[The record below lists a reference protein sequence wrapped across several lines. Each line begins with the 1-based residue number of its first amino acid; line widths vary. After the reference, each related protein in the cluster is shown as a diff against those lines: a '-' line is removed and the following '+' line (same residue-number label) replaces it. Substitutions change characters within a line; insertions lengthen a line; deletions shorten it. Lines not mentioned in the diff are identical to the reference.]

1 MNERVV
7 AILLAVLM
15 VAGASLRAE
24 ELPRLNQDEIALLVA
39 SGRNYSSDEVTELLT
54 MVITI
59 AEEELQREE
68 AERREVAALLESC
81 EMEAEIRNRVERREW
96 WLMRTIWTMVGVG
109 ITVVAQ
115 NVMM

>member
-7 AILLAVLM
+7 AILLAALM

-39 SGRNYSSDEVTELLT
+39 SWRNYSSDEVTELLT

-59 AEEELQREE
+59 AEEELEREE

-81 EMEAEIRNRVERREW
+81 EIAAEVRDQVERRERW
-96 WLMRTIWTMVGVG
+96 RVRVTWALVGAVVG
-109 ITVVAQ
+109 AVVAGGF
-115 NVMM
+115 